1 MRRMGFGK
9 FRLYLAIG
17 ILPVLCACAARPTPP
32 AAAAPTPPAAMSES
46 IAASV
51 MAVVGTDSGLAQQRG
66 AISVPIGGGIDLVCV
81 TGRGSDARVLT
92 DADLPTLGLDRNGA
106 VALAEANAEAGLRP
120 LNETIQ
126 PQPPGTIGQISG
138 DLDSAS
144 HLLLH
149 DDWARTASAMGG
161 KLLVAAPSSDILLY
175 ADGSSPGAADMLS
188 RAAQH
193 VMASSGRPISA
204 TVLRW
209 TRTGWDVALAA
220 PAGNS

>member
-1 MRRMGFGK
+1 VSSD
-9 FRLYLAIG
+9 A
-17 ILPVLCACAARPTPP
+17 T
-32 AAAAPTPPAAMSES
+32 
-46 IAASV
+46 AASV
-51 MAVVGTDSGLAQQRG
+51 LAVVGTERGLGQKPG
-66 AISVPIGGGIDLVCV
+66 AIAVPIGGGLDLVCV
-81 TGRGSDARVLT
+81 IGRGAEARVLT
-92 DADLPTLGLDRNGA
+92 DADLPALGLDRSA
-106 VALAEANAEAGLRP
+106 VVALAEANAEAGLRP
-120 LNETIQ
+120 LGETIQ

-193 VMASSGRPISA
+193 VMASAERPLSA

-220 PAGNS
+220 PAGTS

>member
-1 MRRMGFGK
+1 MRRVRFGK

-17 ILPVLCACAARPTPP
+17 IVPILTSCAARPTPP
-32 AAAAPTPPAAMSES
+32 AAAPKPQAAISDGT
-46 IAASV
+46 AAS
-51 MAVVGTDSGLAQQRG
+51 AVLAEIGTDRELAQKPG
-66 AISVPIGGGIDLVCV
+66 AIAVPIGGGINLVCV
-81 TGRGSDARVLT
+81 MGRGAEARLLT
-92 DADLPTLGLDRNGA
+92 DADLPTLGLDRSGV

-120 LNETIQ
+120 LSETIQ

-193 VMASSGRPISA
+193 VMASAGRPLSA